1 MKKTILSIF
10 LAISFLSILVAQ
22 TPKREMRAS
31 WLATVWGL
39 DWPSVTVPANGTT
52 AQRLAAVNQQKND
65 LINILNKMQEANM
78 NAVFFQIR
86 SMSDVMYPSVYE
98 NWSSFVSSERGADP
112 GYDPLAF
119 AIDEAHKRGMEL
131 HAWLNPYRYST
142 SEATHGNLPNDYAQ
156 SHPDWLLTYDS
167 YTKILNPGKPEVV
180 QRIVDIVEEVVTKYD
195 VDGIVFD
202 DYFYQNG
209 ATSDVMDQTEFDK
222 YNPKGLARGDWRRE
236 NCNTMIRSVHNKI
249 KQIKPYVTFG
259 VSPAGVAASSA
270 AVARKYDVPPAPAG
284 SDWQYNG
291 IYSDPLAWIS
301 EGSLDYISPQLYW
314 TTGSANPYDKLAPW
328 WSMVANKFGVHFYS
342 SHSLS
347 AMTGSQPAPQ
357 KVGQLKLDNQE
368 INLNAISGIERGA
381 IEQRS
386 GSAQNDIQRA
396 PTATNY
402 YFQELGVQVDWNRN
416 SDLNGAPGS
425 VFYATAKT
433 VGTSFVN
440 YLKSEVFTKPA
451 LTPVRGWH
459 KNSTQNQVESLSL
472 SGNLLTWTHDMSG
485 LRYVIYAIPNANV
498 SDADALVSS
507 KYIVGVS
514 YTKQYQL
521 PASINSST
529 HKIAVS
535 VLDRYGNEYSSH
547 IYGESS
553 APLNAAQLN
562 FPANN
567 ANIIIPATFTWN
579 AVSGA
584 SVYFWEVGLD
594 AQFNNKICSRE
605 TSSNQFF
612 SGLQPNL
619 KENIDYYWR
628 VRTQKPNAPD
638 SYSEV
643 RKFKGV
649 KFNIL
654 SPSNGAT
661 DVSLTPQFTWMN
673 AGVNS
678 NSILQISTNALF
690 PTNEIVFENS
700 TNATSLQVPA
710 NVLMSETVYY
720 ARVLIVGGDIQAS
733 SEVVSFK
740 TLDMPIP
747 VPIITSPEN
756 GATVNGSIIKVNWK
770 EQNSKGFKVEIS
782 QNATFP
788 PRSTKVKAVD
798 AFVYTTEFDNLT
810 DGTYYIQVK
819 ANNNVGTTSPSTPI
833 SVIVDS
839 STSLGHVDGVN
850 SSRVYFDN
858 NNQCHLL
865 LASAVGQRLVIS
877 LHTADGVLIRQTTQA
892 IEPGMNELVIQTGE
906 LTKGIYLIKLSSGVL
921 NKTLK
926 VIIPN

>member
-1 MKKTILSIF
+1 MKKTILSIS

-22 TPKREMRAS
+22 TSKREMRAS
-31 WLATVWGL
+31 WLTTVWRL

-52 AQRLAAVNQQKND
+52 AQRQAAVNQQKTD
-65 LINILNKMQEANM
+65 LINILNKMKEANL

-142 SEATHGNLPNDYAQ
+142 SEATHGSLPNDYAQ

-209 ATSDVMDQTEFDK
+209 ATADAMDQAEFDA
-222 YNPKGLARGDWRRE
+222 YNPKGLTRGDWRRE
-236 NCNTMIRSVHNKI
+236 NCNIMIRSVHNKI

-270 AVARKYDVPPAPAG
+270 AVAQKYDVPPAPAG
-284 SDWQYNG
+284 SDWQYDG

-314 TTGSANPYDKLAPW
+314 TTGSVNPYDKLAPW

-347 AMTGSQPAPQ
+347 AMTGSQPLPQ

-368 INLNAISGIERGA
+368 ININAISGIERGA

-386 GSAQNDIQRA
+386 ISSQSDIQRA
-396 PTATNY
+396 PATTNY

-440 YLKSEVFTKPA
+440 YLKSEVFTKTA

-472 SGNLLTWTHDMSG
+472 TGNLLTWTHDMDG

-498 SDADALVSS
+498 SDADAFASS

-514 YTKQYQL
+514 YSKQFQL

-535 VLDRYGNEYSSH
+535 VLDRYGNEYSSRM
-547 IYGESS
+547 YGESN
-553 APLNAAQLN
+553 ALLNAAQLN

-579 AVSGA
+579 DVSGA
-584 SVYFWEVGLD
+584 STYLWEVALD
-594 AQFNNKICSRE
+594 AQFNNMICSRE
-605 TSSNQFF
+605 TTSNQFF

-628 VRTQKPNAPD
+628 VRSQKLNAPD

-661 DVSLTPQFTWMN
+661 DVSLTPMFAWMN
-673 AGVNS
+673 VGDNTS
-678 NSILQISTNALF
+678 CKLQISTNALF
-690 PTNEIVFENS
+690 SANEIVFENS

-720 ARVLIVGGDIQAS
+720 ARVSIVGGDIQAS

-747 VPIITSPEN
+747 MPIIISPAN
-756 GATVNGSIIKVNWK
+756 GAKVNGSSIKVVWK
-770 EQNSKGFKVEIS
+770 EQNSKGFKVELS

-788 PRSTKVKAVD
+788 PRSTKVKAVG

-810 DGTYYIQVK
+810 DGTYYVQVK
-819 ANNNVGTTSPSTPI
+819 ANNNTGTTSPSSPI
-833 SVIVDS
+833 TVVVDS
-839 STSLGHVDGVN
+839 STSVELVDGEN

-858 NNQCHLL
+858 NKQCHLL
-865 LASAVGQRLVIS
+865 LTSTVEQRLVIS
-877 LHTADGVLIRQTTQA
+877 LHTGDGMLIRQTTQA
-892 IEPGMNELVIQTGE
+892 IEPGMNDLVIQTGE
-906 LTKGIYLIKLSSGVL
+906 LTKGIYLVKLSSGVL